1 MIKVIL
7 SLLAFLCFAM
17 TFGLALVTTKWNA
30 RCDCDGS
37 EEEGS
42 Y

>member
-7 SLLAFLCFAM
+7 GLLAFFCFAM

-30 RCDCDGS
+30 GRDHEMS
-37 EEEGS
+37 EEEHS
-42 Y
+42 F

>member
-7 SLLAFLCFAM
+7 SLLAFFCFAM
-17 TFGLALVTTKWNA
+17 TFGLALVTTKGNA
-30 RCDCDGS
+30 GYDYESS

-42 Y
+42 C

>member
-1 MIKVIL
+1 MIIG
-7 SLLAFLCFAM
+7 LLAFFCFAM
-17 TFGLALVTTKWNA
+17 TFGLALVTTKWDA
-30 RCDCDGS
+30 GGGDYDAS

>member
-7 SLLAFLCFAM
+7 SFLAFFCFAM
-17 TFGLALVTTKWNA
+17 IFGLALVTTKWNA
-30 RCDCDGS
+30 CCDYESS

>member
-7 SLLAFLCFAM
+7 SVFVFFCFAM
-17 TFGLALVTTKWNA
+17 TFGLALVTTKWSG
-30 RCDCDGS
+30 RCDCEGS